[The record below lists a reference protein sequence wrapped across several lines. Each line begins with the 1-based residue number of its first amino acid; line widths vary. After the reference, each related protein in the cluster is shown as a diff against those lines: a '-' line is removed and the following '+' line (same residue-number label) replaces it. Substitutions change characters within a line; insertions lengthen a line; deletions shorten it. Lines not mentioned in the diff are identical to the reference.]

1 MKYRIG
7 LHLDNDKIG
16 WAVINE
22 NEQGEACHLER
33 MGVRFF
39 PVAENPFNGAAPSV
53 ERRMYRL
60 TRRRYARIRYRF
72 SKLRELFEQVGLP
85 PVEKL
90 VHKPVDYLWQLR
102 TEGLERLLTPE
113 EWVHVL
119 YHIAHHRG
127 FQYEGALDSSATLC
141 DGAKMRKS
149 ILENQQQMEKYNY
162 RTVGELF
169 YRDVRFRPNG
179 VFTPFKTG
187 QPYIT
192 CVTRDMI
199 RDEVVLLFYTQLS
212 LGNPFATEA
221 FEQKYTEILCR
232 QRHIMNGPGPNS
244 PYARHKR
251 RISGIYCPLE
261 PQHECCPTATPLA
274 ERFHFLCMVNAPY
287 SISASAQVIKK
298 TDEQKRKIRAACT
311 KNPSGVLAAT
321 RKVLHLDPNTP
332 LTLYLNGNA
341 YSASAVKDFVTPHG
355 RQLRTTLSKQF
366 PDEQGI
372 LHKHWEKLLIMF
384 VATPNNQWKKQLKA
398 YGFSKELCEALINA
412 HLIKRDRYSRKA
424 IGHMLPF
431 LEKGLSA
438 DEARDKAYPDNPF
451 AYNGSLNFK
460 NFYHVARPI
469 TDRVLSQS
477 IVLIKALIREYGMPT
492 TIQFS
497 TSYSMGAPMAI
508 RKKYTRTMA
517 EYEKSIHPFW
527 ADAKEILQR
536 DATNDEK
543 TRIALWYR
551 QKKQC
556 IYTGTELTLDQA
568 LSPTETFVDH
578 IIPYAD
584 SYDHSPQNLVLVLR
598 SAADNRTALPGA
610 LFGMNEDF
618 RHRAYSSVHRKT
630 RRYLLTTKWSEQD
643 SIDQKQRSLYNSSSL
658 LSSFAVFLQRT
669 LSASSD
675 TAVTVSSLKTRII
688 GLRTE
693 RVFDNVPTA
702 MEPAANA
709 ILTAIIDTHICEQ
722 LSIFFMDNYENTLF
736 QPWNSL
742 QEEFDSLCASDSQC
756 YSHMSQHRVRG
767 AAHRDTILRSRG
779 DQVVAKVPLA
789 KLKLNDDFEITDY
802 FQPERDRLLYT
813 ALRKQLL
820 SFGGNAAEA
829 FAEPFYKPKS
839 NGLRGPLVKSV
850 PIIQHPRNFVS
861 VRDGIGINGDMI
873 RIDVFRTPDQAYYFV
888 PIYVKD
894 TLQDS
899 LPLRAAT
906 KNPDRM
912 LLMEEHDFIFALY
925 QNDVIY
931 IELPEA
937 ITLKS
942 TTSSDSI
949 EVDHG
954 YFLRGKV
961 RSKSGTFEIAT
972 LDKQYTRTSI
982 PFFSLSKLYKCEV
995 APLGTIRKITKPE
1008 KRMEFHLK

>member
-16 WAVINE
+16 WAVISE

-39 PVAENPFNGAAPSV
+39 SVAENPFNGAAPGI
-53 ERRMYRL
+53 ERRRYRL

-85 PVEKL
+85 PIEKL
-90 VHKPVDYLWQLR
+90 VHKSVDYLWQLR
-102 TEGLERLLTPE
+102 TEGLERQLTPE

-127 FQYEGALDSSATLC
+127 FQYEGELDPSMVLR
-141 DGAKMRKS
+141 DDAKMRKA
-149 ILENQQQMEKYNY
+149 IRENQQQMEKYKY

-169 YRDVRFRPNG
+169 YRDARFRPNG
-179 VFTPFKTG
+179 VFAPFKTG

-232 QRHIMNGPGPNS
+232 QRHITNGPGPNS
-244 PYARHKR
+244 PYAHHKR
-251 RISGIYCPLE
+251 RVSGIYCPLE
-261 PQHECCPTATPLA
+261 PQHECCPTVTPLA

-287 SISASAQVIKK
+287 SIAHSTQIIEK
-298 TDEQKRKIRAACT
+298 TDEQKQKIRAACT

-321 RKVLHLDPNTP
+321 RKVLHLDSDAP
-332 LTLYLNGNA
+332 LTLHLNGHA

-355 RQLRTTLSKQF
+355 RQLRTALSKQF

-384 VATPNNQWKKQLKA
+384 VSIPNDQWKKQLKD

-412 HLIKRDRYSRKA
+412 HLIKRDFYSRKA
-424 IGHMLPF
+424 IGQMLPF
-431 LEKGLSA
+431 LEKGMSA
-438 DEARDKAYPDNPF
+438 DEARDKAYPNNPF
-451 AYNGSLNFK
+451 AYSGPLNFK
-460 NFYHVARPI
+460 KFHHIARPI
-469 TDRVLSQS
+469 TERVLSQS

-497 TSYSMGAPMAI
+497 TSYSMGAPRAI
-508 RKKYTRTMA
+508 RKKYQKTMA
-517 EYEKSIHPFW
+517 AYEKSIQPFLVY
-527 ADAKEILQR
+527 ASKTLQR
-536 DATNDEK
+536 NLTNDERN
-543 TRIALWYR
+543 RILLWHR
-551 QKKQC
+551 QDHQC
-556 IYTGTELTLDQA
+556 IYTGTPLTLNQV
-568 LSPTETFVDH
+568 LSPSETSVDH

-584 SYDHSPQNLVLVLR
+584 SFDHSPQNLVLVLR
-598 SAADNRTALPGA
+598 SASDKRTELPGA

-618 RHRAYSSVHRKT
+618 RQRACKSNHRKT
-630 RRYLLTTKWSEQD
+630 RTNLLTTKWNEQD

-658 LSSFAVFLQRT
+658 LSSFAVFLHRT
-669 LSASSD
+669 LSASSNTD
-675 TAVTVSSLKTRII
+675 VTVSSLKTRIT

-693 RVFDNVPTA
+693 RVFDNVPIE

-709 ILTAIIDTHICEQ
+709 ILTAIIDTHTCEQ
-722 LSIFFMDNYENTLF
+722 LSNFFMGNYENTLF
-736 QPWNSL
+736 RPWNSL
-742 QEEFDSLCASDSQC
+742 QTEFASLCASNKQC
-756 YSHMSQHRVRG
+756 FSHMSQHRVRG

-779 DQVVAKVPLA
+779 DQIVAKVPLT
-789 KLKLNDDFEITDY
+789 KLKLNNDREIADY

-813 ALRKQLL
+813 ALRKRLIA
-820 SFGGNAAEA
+820 FGGNASEA

-850 PIIQHPRNFVS
+850 PIIQRPRSFVR
-861 VRDGIGINGDMI
+861 VRGGIGINGDMI
-873 RIDVFRTPDQAYYFV
+873 RIDVFRTADQAYYFV

-894 TLQDS
+894 TLQDA

-912 LLMEEHDFIFALY
+912 LLMNEHDFIFSLY

-937 ITLKS
+937 IILKS

-961 RSKSGTFEIAT
+961 RSKSGTFEIST
-972 LDKQYTRTSI
+972 LDKQYMRTSI

-995 APLGTIRKITKPE
+995 DPLGTIRKITKPE
-1008 KRMEFHLK
+1008 KHMEFHLK